1 LRHRLAKKDRFG
13 LILSTRGLSIYS
25 DIFQDN
31 GRRSDVN
38 SQTRLFELELSPIL
52 EDTHVVDHHLG
63 SVEFAENDSPDLTQK
78 YDGEASDSSLGSLLD
93 FQVSFHGMWIINQL
107 TLPRIVSWQ

>member
-1 LRHRLAKKDRFG
+1 MNIH
-13 LILSTRGLSIYS
+13 S

-38 SQTRLFELELSPIL
+38 SQTRLFGLELSPIL

-63 SVEFAENDSPDLTQK
+63 SVEFAKNDSPDLTQK

-93 FQVSFHGMWIINQL
+93 FQVNVHGMWSINQL
-107 TLPRIVSWQ
+107 TSSRIVSWQ

>member
-1 LRHRLAKKDRFG
+1 LRHHLAKKDRFG
-13 LILSTRGLSIYS
+13 LILSTRGLSVYS

-52 EDTHVVDHHLG
+52 EDAHVVDHHLG
-63 SVEFAENDSPDLTQK
+63 SVEFAENDSLDLTQK

-93 FQVSFHGMWIINQL
+93 FQVSVHGMWIINQL